1 MGKTKY
7 IILTILLAALSLNS
21 GYSLFAKGISQD
33 PSHESNI
40 EYILTK
46 YHILHEYEEVIGLLN
61 KYYPNYQSELA
72 YLYGLCYLRLNM
84 NKIARGYFEATLSE
98 HENNYEVLNNIGV
111 SYFQEGDYANAMKY
125 FHLSFISNTD
135 YEIAQ
140 TNYNAA
146 YESWISKSENEL
158 LRPVIPFTERPTM
171 YNSLGWF
178 YYYSGDFHNAI
189 HYFKKSIEEDAKY
202 QFSYIALAY
211 IYDEGNNFE
220 AALNYLRE
228 AEKIN
233 ETNPDL
239 YNNLGI
245 VYYHLYDYE
254 NSESSFKRAI
264 SLNNRFAEPYNNL
277 GFLYFD
283 TAQYGLAEECFL
295 KSIELNYN
303 NQSLMAESTAGMAV
317 INMKNQNIARARAY
331 KEASISLYFRMN
343 DNNFLTNN
351 LKWSGEVIELWNGI

>member
-1 MGKTKY
+1 MRHPIKGGIMGKTKC
-7 IILTILLAALSLNS
+7 IILTILLTAQSLNS
-21 GYSLFAKGISQD
+21 GYLLFAKGISQD
-33 PSHESNI
+33 SSHESEI

-61 KYYPNYQSELA
+61 KYYSNYQNELA

-111 SYFQEGDYANAMKY
+111 SYFQDGDYANAMKY

-140 TNYNAA
+140 TNYNTA
-146 YESWISKSENEL
+146 YESWISKRENEL
-158 LRPVIPFTERPTM
+158 LRPVIPFTERSTM

-178 YYYSGDFHNAI
+178 YYHSGDFHNATY
-189 HYFKKSIEEDAKY
+189 YFKKSIEEDVKY

-220 AALNYLRE
+220 TALNYLKE
-228 AEKIN
+228 AEKIDEN
-233 ETNPDL
+233 NPDL

-245 VYYHLYDYE
+245 VYYHLSDYVNSE
-254 NSESSFKRAI
+254 NSFKKAI
-264 SLNNRFAEPYNNL
+264 SLNHRFAEPYNNL
-277 GFLYFD
+277 GFLYF
-283 TAQYGLAEECFL
+283 E
-295 KSIELNYN
+295 K
-303 NQSLMAESTAGMAV
+303 
-317 INMKNQNIARARAY
+317 
-331 KEASISLYFRMN
+331 
-343 DNNFLTNN
+343 
-351 LKWSGEVIELWNGI
+351 GE